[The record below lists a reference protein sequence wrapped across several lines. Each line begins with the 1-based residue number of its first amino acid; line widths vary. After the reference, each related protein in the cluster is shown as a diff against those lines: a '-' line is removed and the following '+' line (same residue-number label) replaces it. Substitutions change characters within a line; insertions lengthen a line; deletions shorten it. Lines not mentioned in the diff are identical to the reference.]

1 MIAGDPPIPIPPAT
15 SPLPSLVLDLEPTVA
30 GPPQGIDLG
39 QMYERHLYYV
49 MFFHLSYSVIYI
61 SVLSAKYVIF
71 K

>member
-39 QMYERHLYYV
+39 QMYEKHLYYV
-49 MFFHLSYSVIYI
+49 RSRTHFTTLFTTSQR
-61 SVLSAKYVIF
+61 
-71 K
+71 